1 LEIVLTLAYTA
12 IFIFLISKMRFFGI
26 EGISIK
32 SLQLVFLL
40 KVFSGFILSLI
51 YTYYYTDR
59 LYADCFKFYDDSK
72 VIYDMFFT
80 DKKTFWQFMIGLPHD
95 NDVYMNYS
103 NVMHNWWNRYNLYN
117 ENRTIIRLNV
127 AMRFVSMG
135 YYQVHNVFF
144 CFLSFTGLVA
154 IAKLFLKELRD
165 FKRLIFIFVFLF
177 PSIIFWGSGVLKDGL
192 ILFCSGTALYFMDK
206 FCTDMNKKFYDL
218 ILSICF
224 LILLLFV
231 KVHVFFIFLPC
242 YIAYSLSIKSGKH
255 IAFKFI
261 ITAVLFF
268 IFLLSVPLFS
278 RNINF
283 LQYLAVKQG
292 EFIRLAE
299 EVKAGSAIYIHP
311 LQPDIGSLIKNS
323 PVAFYN
329 TMFRPNLLDSHS
341 PFILLSALENF
352 FIICFGIVA
361 LLSITIKKIK
371 FTPMF
376 YFSVIYVVALFVLVG
391 LITPVMGAIVR
402 YKIQGLP
409 FLFFIFLALM
419 DKEKLVKKIPFLK
432 SVIN

>member
-1 LEIVLTLAYTA
+1 MEILLTVAYTA
-12 IFIFLISKMRFFGI
+12 IFIFLISKLRFFVMD
-26 EGISIK
+26 GISK
-32 SLQLVFLL
+32 RNLQWVFLL
-40 KVFSGFILSLI
+40 KIISGFLLSLI

-72 VIYDMFFT
+72 VIYDLFFT
-80 DKKTFWQFMIGLPHD
+80 DKKIFFQFMLGFPHE
-95 NDVYMNYS
+95 NNTYMDYS

-127 AMRFVSMG
+127 VMRFISLG

-144 CFLSFTGLVA
+144 CFLSFAGLVA
-154 IAKLFLKELRD
+154 IAKLFLKDLKE
-165 FKRLIFIFVFLF
+165 FKKPIFIFVFLF
-177 PSIIFWGSGVLKDGL
+177 PSLIFWGSGVLKDGL
-192 ILFCSGTALYFMDK
+192 ILFCSGMTLYFMDK
-206 FCTDMNKKFYDL
+206 FCTGTNKKIPHF
-218 ILSICF
+218 ILSFCF
-224 LILLLFV
+224 LVLLLFV

-242 YIAYSLSIKSGKH
+242 YIAYALSIKNRKH
-255 IAFKFI
+255 VALKFI
-261 ITAVLFF
+261 AVSVLFF

-283 LQYLAVKQG
+283 LQYLAVKQK
-292 EFIRLAE
+292 EFINLAE
-299 EVKAGSAIYIHP
+299 IVKAGSAIYIQP
-311 LQPDIGSLIKNS
+311 LEPTIWSLIKNS

-341 PFILLSALENF
+341 PFILLSALENI
-352 FIICFGIVA
+352 FIICFGIIA
-361 LLSITIKKIK
+361 LLSITKKKIK
-371 FTPMF
+371 ISPMF

-419 DKEKLVKKIPFLK
+419 DKEKLLKRFPFLK
-432 SVIN
+432 PLID